1 MTVFLRKHFWAV
13 NLCTIALCA
22 LFAARAVGRL
32 VESGLSEP
40 PARKTATMTTPVD
53 TSLSAP
59 TGRDISAILAR
70 NIFCSACEKVVET
83 PSKGG
88 TDDKP
93 ASNDPVKTSLNLKLL
108 ATLVSD
114 EDKAWSFAVILDPG
128 QTAGQAGRSRMY
140 SIGMKLPG
148 ETATLTDVTDRRV
161 YLLNGNR
168 HEYLEL
174 DSNAAPTAAKSSG
187 EPVVSLGAAAG
198 LSGVEEEVARSIRKI
213 SENKYE
219 VARDALNKVLANT
232 TILAR
237 SARIVPSVKNGQ
249 PNGFKLYAI
258 RPGSLYSLLGMQNG
272 DTLSAVNGHAMTTP
286 DAALDV
292 YTKLRNA
299 SHLTISFDRGGNT
312 VTNEYNIR

>member
-32 VESGLSEP
+32 VESGLAEP
-40 PARKTATMTTPVD
+40 PGRKTGPAVAPTVD

-59 TGRDISAILAR
+59 TGRDISAILSR

-93 ASNDPVKTSLNLKLL
+93 SNNDPVKTSLNLKLL

-128 QTAGQAGRSRMY
+128 QTPGPGRSRMY
-140 SIGMKLPG
+140 AIGMKLPG
-148 ETATLTDVTDRRV
+148 ESATLTDVTDRRI
-161 YLLNGNR
+161 YLLNGSR

-174 DSNAAPTAAKSSG
+174 DSNAQPAAAKTSG
-187 EPVVSLGAAAG
+187 EPLVSLAPTG

-299 SHLTISFDRGGNT
+299 SHLTISFDRGGKT
-312 VTNEYNIR
+312 VTNEYDIR

>member
-13 NLCTIALCA
+13 NLCTITLCA

-32 VESGLSEP
+32 VESSLSEP
-40 PARKTATMTTPVD
+40 PAHKPTVVSTPTDTAG
-53 TSLSAP
+53 LSGQP
-59 TGRDISAILAR
+59 STRDITAILAR
-70 NIFCSACEKVVET
+70 NIFCSACEKVVEL

-88 TDDKP
+88 DDKP

-128 QTAGQAGRSRMY
+128 QNKSRMY
-140 SIGMKLPG
+140 SIGSKLPG
-148 ETATLTDVTDRRV
+148 EAATLTDVLDRRV
-161 YLLNGNR
+161 YLQNGNR
-168 HEYLEL
+168 NEFLDLETQ
-174 DSNAAPTAAKSSG
+174 AVAGAAKATGEPLLSMASSG
-187 EPVVSLGAAAG
+187 LT
-198 LSGVEEEVARSIRKI
+198 GVEEEVARSIRKI
-213 SENKYE
+213 AEGKYE
-219 VARDALNKVLANT
+219 VERQALNKVLANT

-286 DAALDV
+286 DTALEV

-299 SHLTISFDRGGNT
+299 SHLTISFDRGGKS
-312 VTNEYNIR
+312 VTNEYDIR